1 MRRLLALST
10 VAAGLLAAAPA
21 AHAMTIQVVNNSGL
35 ADSDVYVQLV
45 PLGGGSGYSGIT
57 PNTAVPLSS
66 LTNDQFSFST
76 IDSGRIIVSYGGPV
90 PSNVFPAAPPATVN
104 RWDMVELTVNNTPY
118 DTADLT
124 AVEWFGIPLQ
134 VQAVGST
141 QTPST
146 LGWTSDYDTIAAAMT
161 GIGAVAEQ
169 TPGGDTAGFVAPSI
183 VPGSYADLTPYVAS
197 LQGQALSV
205 TDTFAGQQLSFTGSV
220 GTDNSVTMTGSYGGA
235 SHSMVIPGANI
246 STAIYSGSTSF
257 TVDGAPGK
265 LYDDNQWYSQLFV
278 DVINGFSLG
287 QWGGKNGDTLNAV
300 TPSSSPNW
308 YGTQPYGAAN
318 VAGHYNAWG
327 AVVAQYGNAFQSPFS
342 QSPALPASMQPQLPI
357 GGVSTLT
364 VTLPPDHVAST
375 VTVSAAVARFGS
387 AGAARTLTV
396 RNTGDTLAH
405 VSRVRLA
412 GGDARHFA
420 VAANGCSRRA
430 LMPGERCRVKVR
442 YRPRSSGPHA
452 ARLVV
457 RHDGRGGKRVVRLR
471 GHAT

>member
-1 MRRLLALST
+1 MRRLLALTIASC
-10 VAAGLLAAAPA
+10 ALLAAP
-21 AHAMTIQVVNNSGL
+21 AHAMTIQIVNNSGL

-57 PNTAVPLSS
+57 PNTSVALST
-66 LTNDQFSFST
+66 LTNDQFSFAT

-90 PSNVFPAAPPATVN
+90 PSNVFPAAPPATTN

-141 QTPST
+141 QSPST
-146 LGWTSDYDTIAAAMT
+146 LGWNTDYDTISAAMT
-161 GIGAVAEQ
+161 AIGAVAEQ
-169 TPGGDTAGFVAPSI
+169 TPSGGTAGFVAPSI
-183 VPGSYADLTPYVAS
+183 VPASYPDLTPYVAS
-197 LQGQALSV
+197 LQGQTLAV
-205 TDTFAGQQLSFTGSV
+205 TDTFAGQTLAFTGSV
-220 GTDNSVTMTGSYGGA
+220 GSDNSVNLSGTYGGT
-235 SHSMVIPGANI
+235 SHTMSIPGANI

-257 TVDGAPGK
+257 TVDGVAGK

-287 QWGGKNGDTLNAV
+287 QWGGTNGNTLNAV
-300 TPSSSPNW
+300 ATSTQPNW
-308 YGTQPYGAAN
+308 YGTQPYAAAN
-318 VAGHYNAWG
+318 SAGHYNPWG

-342 QSPALPASMQPQLPI
+342 QSPALPSSMQPQLPL

-375 VTVSAAVARFGS
+375 VAVSAAVARFGS
-387 AGAARTLTV
+387 AGATQTVTL
-396 RNTGDTLAH
+396 RNTGQTLAH
-405 VSRVRLA
+405 VGRLKLGGA
-412 GGDARHFA
+412 GAHHFA
-420 VAANGCSRRA
+420 VAADRCSRRA
-430 LMPGERCRVKVR
+430 LMPGDRCTVKVR
-442 YRPRSSGPHA
+442 YRPKTSAPHT

-457 RHDGRGGKRVVRLR
+457 AHDGRGGKRVVRLQGR
-471 GHAT
+471 AT